1 MPYGLT
7 GAPATFKSTM
17 NSILAPYLRKFV
29 LVFVDD
35 IFIYSATPSD
45 HLKHLKLV
53 FDTLEPTS
61 AKGESI

>member
-7 GAPATFKSTM
+7 GAPATFQSTM

-29 LVFVDD
+29 FVGD

-61 AKGESI
+61 AKGE